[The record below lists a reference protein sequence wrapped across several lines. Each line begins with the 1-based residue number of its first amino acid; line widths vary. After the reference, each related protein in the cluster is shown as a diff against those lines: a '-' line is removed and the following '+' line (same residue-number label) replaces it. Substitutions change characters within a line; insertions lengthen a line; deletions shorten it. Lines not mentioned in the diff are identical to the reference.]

1 MFNEQV
7 TILQPSCSFSLND
20 LIVFSSIDES
30 DMNFMVIIYAHLVQE
45 ALRKRY
51 LYLGPQK

>member
-20 LIVFSSIDES
+20 LIVFPSIDEP
-30 DMNFMVIIYAHLVQE
+30 DMNFMVIICAHLVQE
-45 ALRKRY
+45 ALRKCY
-51 LYLGPQK
+51 LFSGPQK